1 MKEIDIRI
9 QLNPLTD
16 GVVMTKKEDMGRED
30 KHALIIGTNG
40 KYRLV
45 SLQEAKEILYSLK
58 DESASFILGSSD
70 YIVIYNAGKAVSI
83 NEADYLVGS
92 MLVMRMQE
100 DKLCMMSNEEIAQV
114 QDLIGNRM
122 ETMVSDGQTFSALEL
137 R

>member
-1 MKEIDIRI
+1 MKEIDIII

-114 QDLIGNRM
+114 QELIGNRM
-122 ETMVSDGQTFSALEL
+122 ETMISDDQTFSALEL
-137 R
+137 G

>member
-45 SLQEAKEILYSLK
+45 LLQEAKEILYSLK

-70 YIVIYNAGKAVSI
+70 YLVIYNAGKAVSI

-100 DKLCMMSNEEIAQV
+100 DQLCMMTNEEIAQV

>member
-1 MKEIDIRI
+1 MKEIDIII

-45 SLQEAKEILYSLK
+45 LLQEAKEILYSLK

-70 YIVIYNAGKAVSI
+70 Y
-83 NEADYLVGS
+83 LLGS

-114 QDLIGNRM
+114 QELIGNRM
-122 ETMVSDGQTFSALEL
+122 ETMISDDQTFSALEL
-137 R
+137 G

>member
-83 NEADYLVGS
+83 NDADYLVGS

-100 DKLCMMSNEEIAQV
+100 DELCMMSNEEIAQV
-114 QDLIGNRM
+114 QELIGNRM

-137 R
+137 G

>member
-83 NEADYLVGS
+83 NDADYLVGS

-100 DKLCMMSNEEIAQV
+100 DELCMMSNEEIAQV
-114 QDLIGNRM
+114 QELIGNRM
-122 ETMVSDGQTFSALEL
+122 ETMISDDQTFSALEL
-137 R
+137 G

>member
-70 YIVIYNAGKAVSI
+70 YLVIYNAGKAVSI

-137 R
+137 G

>member
-70 YIVIYNAGKAVSI
+70 YLVIYNAGKAVSI

-100 DKLCMMSNEEIAQV
+100 DQLCMMTNEEIAQV

>member
-70 YIVIYNAGKAVSI
+70 YLVIYNAGKAVSI
-83 NEADYLVGS
+83 NDADYLVGS

-100 DKLCMMSNEEIAQV
+100 DELCMMSNEEIAQV
-114 QDLIGNRM
+114 QELIGNRM
-122 ETMVSDGQTFSALEL
+122 ETMISDDQTFSALEL
-137 R
+137 G

>member
-70 YIVIYNAGKAVSI
+70 YLVIYNAGKAVSI

-114 QDLIGNRM
+114 QDLIDNRM

-137 R
+137 G

>member
-16 GVVMTKKEDMGRED
+16 GVVMTKIEDMGRED

-70 YIVIYNAGKAVSI
+70 YLVIYNADKAVSI

-100 DKLCMMSNEEIAQV
+100 EKLCMMSNEEIAQV
-114 QDLIGNRM
+114 QDLIDNRM

-137 R
+137 G

>member
-70 YIVIYNAGKAVSI
+70 YLVIYNAGKAVSI

-100 DKLCMMSNEEIAQV
+100 DQLCMMTNEEIAQV

-122 ETMVSDGQTFSALEL
+122 ETMISDDQTFSALEL
-137 R
+137 G

>member
-70 YIVIYNAGKAVSI
+70 YLVIYNAGKAVSI

>member
-1 MKEIDIRI
+1 
-9 QLNPLTD
+9 
-16 GVVMTKKEDMGRED
+16 MGRED

-70 YIVIYNAGKAVSI
+70 YLVIYNAGKAVSI

-114 QDLIGNRM
+114 QELIGNRM
-122 ETMVSDGQTFSALEL
+122 ETMISDDQTFSALEL
-137 R
+137 G

>member
-70 YIVIYNAGKAVSI
+70 YLVIYNAGKSVSI

-114 QDLIGNRM
+114 QELIGNRM
-122 ETMVSDGQTFSALEL
+122 ETMISDDQTFSALEL
-137 R
+137 G

>member
-1 MKEIDIRI
+1 MKEIDIII
-9 QLNPLTD
+9 QLDPLTD
-16 GVVMTKKEDMGRED
+16 GVVMTKKNDMESED

-40 KYRLV
+40 KYRLI

-70 YIVIYNAGKAVSI
+70 YLVIYNADKAVSI

-114 QDLIGNRM
+114 QELIGNRM

>member
-1 MKEIDIRI
+1 MKEIDIII
-9 QLNPLTD
+9 QLDPLTD

-70 YIVIYNAGKAVSI
+70 YLVIYNAGKAVSI

-114 QDLIGNRM
+114 QELIGNRM
-122 ETMVSDGQTFSALEL
+122 ETMISDDQTFSALEL
-137 R
+137 G

>member
-70 YIVIYNAGKAVSI
+70 YLVIYNAGKAVSI

-100 DKLCMMSNEEIAQV
+100 DQLCMMTNEEIAQV

-137 R
+137 G

>member
-1 MKEIDIRI
+1 MKEIDIII
-9 QLNPLTD
+9 QLDPLTD

-70 YIVIYNAGKAVSI
+70 YLVIYNAGKAVSI

-100 DKLCMMSNEEIAQV
+100 DQLCMMTNEEIAQV

-137 R
+137 G

>member
-45 SLQEAKEILYSLK
+45 LLQEAKEILYSLK

-114 QDLIGNRM
+114 QELIGNRM
-122 ETMVSDGQTFSALEL
+122 ETMISDDQTFSALEL
-137 R
+137 G

>member
-70 YIVIYNAGKAVSI
+70 YLVIYNAGKSVSI

-114 QDLIGNRM
+114 QDLIDNRM

>member
-1 MKEIDIRI
+1 MKEIDIII
-9 QLNPLTD
+9 QLDPLTD
-16 GVVMTKKEDMGRED
+16 GVVMTKKSDMERDD

-40 KYRLV
+40 KYRLI

-58 DESASFILGSSD
+58 EESASFILGSSD
-70 YIVIYNAGKAVSI
+70 YLVIYNAAKAVSI

-100 DKLCMMSNEEIAQV
+100 DQLCMMSNEEIAQV

-137 R
+137 G

>member
-70 YIVIYNAGKAVSI
+70 YLVIYNAGKAVSI

-100 DKLCMMSNEEIAQV
+100 DELCMMSNEEIAQV
-114 QDLIGNRM
+114 QELIGNRM
-122 ETMVSDGQTFSALEL
+122 ETMISDDQTFSALEL
-137 R
+137 G